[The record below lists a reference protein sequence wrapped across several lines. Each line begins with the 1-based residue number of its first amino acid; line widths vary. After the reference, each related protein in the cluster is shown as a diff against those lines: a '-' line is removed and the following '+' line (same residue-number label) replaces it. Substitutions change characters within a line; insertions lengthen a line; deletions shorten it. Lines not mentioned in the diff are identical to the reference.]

1 MLVPDIAYAFTRPT
15 DTAGPTF
22 EILSRQQQLSTAA
35 ILVELFLTDIPKDRV
50 LVLSNVAMRA
60 DPGSGQGVDELV
72 IQGVTQA
79 GLIFDIKTQFID
91 GANNIRFNLDWQ
103 GEVFIQGAGAGNT
116 TLRAFAL
123 FSAGAAANLFQA
135 SFHGVIIPHGNVGAF

>member
-1 MLVPDIAYAFTRPT
+1 MLVPDIAYAFSRPT

-22 EILSRQQQLSTAA
+22 EILTRQEQISTAA
-35 ILVELFLTDIPKDRV
+35 LLIEILLTDIPKDRV
-50 LVLSNVAMRA
+50 VVLSNVSMRA
-60 DPGSGQGVDELV
+60 DPGSGQAIDELA

-79 GLIFDIKTQFID
+79 GLNFDIKSQFVD
-91 GANNIRFNLDWQ
+91 LANNIRGNLDWQ
-103 GEVFIQGAGAGNT
+103 GEVFIQGAGDGNT

-123 FSAGAAANLFQA
+123 FDVAAAANLFQC